1 MSFDLAPSVIYF
13 LKLQD
18 HFKQNSILVG
28 KNRKQRCLDLNG
40 GHAGKSFA
48 VFFFLFL
55 LVFLLHRQKNMNSEV
70 SGSKERRPRF

>member
-1 MSFDLAPSVIYF
+1 MSFNLAPSVIYF

-48 VFFFLFL
+48 VFFFIFIG
-55 LVFLLHRQKNMNSEV
+55 FPIAQTEKYEFRSEW
-70 SGSKERRPRF
+70 